1 MSLVQASPTRIN
13 TWITLILSLILRD
26 PTLRNTRQPRQ
37 YIRHMT
43 AQTCLR
49 TRTTAHT
56 RIIAHLTNPT
66 MIIIPYRTHTN
77 TLMITIQYH
86 CTGNT
91 AETSVVIFA
100 GLALWGT

>member
-43 AQTCLR
+43 AQTCLWAR
-49 TRTTAHT
+49 NTAHT
-56 RIIAHLTNPT
+56 RIITHLTNPT
-66 MIIIPYRTHTN
+66 MVIIPYRTHTN

-86 CTGNT
+86 RTGNT
-91 AETSVVIFA
+91 AEASVVIFA